1 MISEIDILFLGNLS
15 AFHSRFF
22 CLAFPTA
29 KKSSIQVGLQGS
41 ALISALVYKLK
52 TFLYFCFMFQN
63 PQFQKMDELSERRE
77 PFFFLINFLM
87 DDVRIFAQNE
97 IENKALL
104 IDFPNI
110 TNINRCHTERSRS
123 VEWKYFPETLETYKK
138 GFDLVKENLRKGNSY
153 LTNYTTKTE
162 IETNLS
168 LHDIFKFSKAKYK
181 VLLPD
186 EFVFFSPETFV
197 EIVDNKIFTH
207 PMKGTIDAEIEDAE
221 NTLKNDP
228 KEKAEHYT
236 VVDLLRNDL
245 SMVADNVNV
254 KEFQRIDYLKT
265 KQKNLL
271 AMSSEIEGEIK
282 TEFQKKIGT
291 ILQKLLPAGSILGA
305 PKPKTLKII
314 LEAEQFDRGF
324 YTGIAGYFDG
334 KNLDSCVMIRFI
346 EKDNDKLFF
355 KSGGGIT
362 HQSDLISEYEEMKNK
377 IYVPIY

>member
-1 MISEIDILFLGNLS
+1 
-15 AFHSRFF
+15 
-22 CLAFPTA
+22 
-29 KKSSIQVGLQGS
+29 
-41 ALISALVYKLK
+41 
-52 TFLYFCFMFQN
+52 
-63 PQFQKMDELSERRE
+63 MDELSQRKE

-87 DDVRIFAQNE
+87 DEVKIFTKNE
-97 IENKALL
+97 IESKALL
-104 IDFPNI
+104 IDFPNVI
-110 TNINRCHTERSRS
+110 NINYQHTTIPNF
-123 VEWKYFPETLETYKK
+123 EWKSFPETLEHYKK
-138 GFDLVKENLRKGNSY
+138 GFELVQKNLRKGNSY

-162 IETNLS
+162 IETSLS
-168 LHDIFKFSKAKYK
+168 LKDIFRFSKAKYK
-181 VLLPD
+181 VLVPD

-207 PMKGTIDAEIEDAE
+207 PMKGTIDAEIENAE
-221 NTLKNDP
+221 NILKNDP

-245 SMVADNVNV
+245 SIVADNVQV
-254 KEFQRIDYLKT
+254 KEFQRIDYIKT

-271 AMSSEIEGEIK
+271 AMSSEIEGEVK
-282 TEFQKKIGT
+282 PEYQNKIGT

-305 PKPKTLKII
+305 PKPKTLEII
-314 LEAEQFDRGF
+314 LEAEKYDRGF

-346 EKDNDKLFF
+346 EKENEKLFF

>member
-1 MISEIDILFLGNLS
+1 
-15 AFHSRFF
+15 
-22 CLAFPTA
+22 
-29 KKSSIQVGLQGS
+29 
-41 ALISALVYKLK
+41 
-52 TFLYFCFMFQN
+52 MFEN
-63 PQFQKMDELSERRE
+63 PQFQKMDELSEKKE

-87 DDVRIFAQNE
+87 DEIRIFTKNE
-97 IENKALL
+97 IENNALL

-110 TNINRCHTERSRS
+110 TNVNYQHATISNF
-123 VEWKYFPETLETYKK
+123 EWNLFPETLEDYKK
-138 GFDLVKENLRKGNSY
+138 GFDIVQQNLRKGNSY
-153 LTNYTTKTE
+153 LTNYTAKTE

-168 LHDIFKFSKAKYK
+168 LEDIFRFSKAKYK
-181 VLLPD
+181 VLVPD

-207 PMKGTIDAEIEDAE
+207 PMKGTIDAEIKDAE
-221 NTLKNDP
+221 NILKNDP

-245 SMVADNVNV
+245 SMVADNVQV
-254 KEFQRIDYLKT
+254 KEFQRIDYIKT

-282 TEFQKKIGT
+282 PEYQNKIGT

-305 PKPKTLKII
+305 PKPKTLEII
-314 LEAEQFDRGF
+314 LEAERYERGF

-346 EKDNDKLFF
+346 EKEKEKLFF

-362 HQSDLISEYEEMKNK
+362 HQSDLASEYEEMKNK

>member
-1 MISEIDILFLGNLS
+1 
-15 AFHSRFF
+15 
-22 CLAFPTA
+22 
-29 KKSSIQVGLQGS
+29 
-41 ALISALVYKLK
+41 
-52 TFLYFCFMFQN
+52 MFQN
-63 PQFQKMDELSERRE
+63 PKFQKMDEFSERKE

-87 DDVRIFAQNE
+87 DEIRIFTENE

-110 TNINRCHTERSRS
+110 TNDADCHTERSRC
-123 VEWKYFPETLETYKK
+123 VEWKSFPETLEDYQK
-138 GFDLVKENLRKGNSY
+138 GFKIVQNNIRKGNSY

-168 LHDIFKFSKAKYK
+168 LEDIFQFSKAKYK
-181 VLLPD
+181 VLVPD
-186 EFVFFSPETFV
+186 ELVFFSPETFV

-221 NTLKNDP
+221 NILK
-228 KEKAEHYT
+228 
-236 VVDLLRNDL
+236 NDL
-245 SMVADNVNV
+245 SMVADNVQV
-254 KEFQRIDYLKT
+254 KEFQRIDYIKT

-282 TEFQKKIGT
+282 PEYQNKIGT

-305 PKPKTLKII
+305 PKPKTLEIV
-314 LEAEQFDRGF
+314 LEAELYQRGF

-334 KNLDSCVMIRFI
+334 ENLDSCVMIRFI
-346 EKDNDKLFF
+346 EKENERLFF

-362 HQSDLISEYEEMKNK
+362 HQSDLASEYEEMKNK

>member
-1 MISEIDILFLGNLS
+1 
-15 AFHSRFF
+15 
-22 CLAFPTA
+22 
-29 KKSSIQVGLQGS
+29 
-41 ALISALVYKLK
+41 
-52 TFLYFCFMFQN
+52 MFQN
-63 PQFQKMDELSERRE
+63 PQFQKMDELSERKE

-87 DDVRIFAQNE
+87 DEVRIFTKNE
-97 IENKALL
+97 IGNKALL

-110 TNINRCHTERSRS
+110 TNVNHQHETIPNF
-123 VEWKYFPETLETYKK
+123 EWKSFPETLEDYQK
-138 GFDLVKENLRKGNSY
+138 GFDIVQENLRKGNSY
-153 LTNYTTKTE
+153 LTNYTTRTE
-162 IETNLS
+162 IETNLT
-168 LHDIFKFSKAKYK
+168 LEDIFQFSKAKYK
-181 VLLPD
+181 VLVPD

-207 PMKGTIDAEIEDAE
+207 PMKGTINAEIEDAE
-221 NTLKNDP
+221 NILRNDP

-245 SMVADNVNV
+245 SMVANQVQV
-254 KEFQRIDYLKT
+254 KEFQRIDYIKT

-282 TEFQKKIGT
+282 PEFQNKIGT

-305 PKPKTLKII
+305 PKPKTLEII
-314 LEAEQFDRGF
+314 LKAEQYERGF

-346 EKDNDKLFF
+346 EKENEKLFF

-362 HQSDLISEYEEMKNK
+362 HQSDLNSEYEEMKNK

>member
-1 MISEIDILFLGNLS
+1 
-15 AFHSRFF
+15 
-22 CLAFPTA
+22 
-29 KKSSIQVGLQGS
+29 
-41 ALISALVYKLK
+41 
-52 TFLYFCFMFQN
+52 MFQN
-63 PQFQKMDELSERRE
+63 PQFQRMDELSERKE

-87 DDVRIFAQNE
+87 DEVRIFTQNE
-97 IENKALL
+97 IKNNSLS
-104 IDFPNI
+104 IDFPNVKNVI
-110 TNINRCHTERSRS
+110 DEHAQVPNLG
-123 VEWKYFPETLETYKK
+123 WKSFPETLEDYQK
-138 GFDLVKENLRKGNSY
+138 GFEIVQENLKKGNSY
-153 LTNYTTKTE
+153 LTNYTRKTE
-162 IETNLS
+162 IETNLT
-168 LHDIFKFSKAKYK
+168 LEDIFKFSKAKYK
-181 VLLPD
+181 ILVPD
-186 EFVFFSPETFV
+186 EFVCFSPETFI

-221 NTLKNDP
+221 NILKSDP

-245 SMVADNVNV
+245 SMVANNVRV
-254 KEFQRIDYLKT
+254 KDFQRIDYLKT

-282 TEFQKKIGT
+282 PEFQNKIGS

-305 PKPKTLKII
+305 PKPKTLEII
-314 LEAEQFDRGF
+314 LEAEKYDRGF

-334 KNLDSCVMIRFI
+334 KNLASCVMIRFI
-346 EKDNDKLFF
+346 EKENRKLFF